1 MGKIGASA
9 PGCATVAHP
18 PTATG
23 HFRGAVTSTRSG
35 AQPLRTPDRGVPS
48 RMVGRQVSPGFCA
61 VLGHMPRKSVKNWG
75 IAACGKPIPVIL
87 YRRKTAWAGSTAREA
102 SRSARFHKRGLVA
115 AFRDVEFRDGN
126 LGLFWLKSQP
136 RCGPIGRASENERF
150 FGQTPW
156 PRRTDR
162 RALGPPVGLSS
173 WHAASGELALYLTTG
188 VCRGYDRTR

>member
-1 MGKIGASA
+1 MQIRNNVPYRGPCAGLRSRCAPSKGPGRLRAAMIFR
-9 PGCATVAHP
+9 PGC
-18 PTATG
+18 
-23 HFRGAVTSTRSG
+23 G
-35 AQPLRTPDRGVPS
+35 AQPLRTPGMGVLLKIGS
-48 RMVGRQVSPGFCA
+48 WQVSPGILAWRFG
-61 VLGHMPRKSVKNWG
+61 L
-75 IAACGKPIPVIL
+75 IAACGKPIPAIL
-87 YRRKTAWAGSTAREA
+87 YRRKTARAGSAARKA

-136 RCGPIGRASENERF
+136 RRGPIGRASENERF

-162 RALGPPVGLSS
+162 RALGPPVELSS
-173 WHAASGELALYLTTG
+173 WHAASGELALYLTTR